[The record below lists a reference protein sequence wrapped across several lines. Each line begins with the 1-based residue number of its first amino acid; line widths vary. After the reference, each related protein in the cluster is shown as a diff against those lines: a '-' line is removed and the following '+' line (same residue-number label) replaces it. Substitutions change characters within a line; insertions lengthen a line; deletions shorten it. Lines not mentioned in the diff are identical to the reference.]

1 MVVYTCNPNSQ
12 EAEAGGS
19 QDQGQPELHS
29 DTLFQN
35 EQVKQTP
42 NIYLLSL
49 IWNSMWRTWT

>member
-49 IWNSMWRTWT
+49 IWNSM